1 MIVFTAT
8 TLVTAMRVYVIVQ
21 LLVAG
26 LSMYWF
32 ARLISLGPLPSL
44 VAAYAFALGPFL
56 QHTTYCCNVQG
67 HIEAWL
73 PLGLIG
79 IELAYR
85 SSRWSTRVLGWG
97 LSGLAISQMIA
108 GSVGQ
113 GSYDGLLVIG
123 SYVGYRFLLGPL
135 VRDQKILERLRWA
148 AVHGAAVLAV
158 GLGLSAAALLP
169 LIEVNSES
177 NLSDGYLV
185 LEDEHPERG
194 ATLNTAIS
202 RIVVPNFD
210 GRRTTFAM
218 VPLVLLFI
226 APVLARHRSPVV
238 YFAIL
243 TVAVQLLTLRNSYGL
258 RPLLSVLPR
267 FKDLH
272 DHSPHRTLA
281 VAMIGPA
288 VLAGIAM
295 EALPRFSRKQCFYA
309 AVIPLAGFML
319 LGAGLDP
326 AHRNLLSLSQPTMK
340 IALAACLLIAALGI

>member
-1 MIVFTAT
+1 MALAVLLASIAVMSTERLYYAEWLRRPDVINQFMPWWSYLGDELRAGNIPGWNPYQLGGAPFVGDPQSGWMYLPSMIVFTAT

-26 LSMYWF
+26 LTMYGF
-32 ARLISLGPLPSL
+32 ARLLALGPLPSL

-79 IELAYR
+79 VELAYR

-135 VRDQKILERLRWA
+135 ARDQKILERLRWA

-158 GLGLSAAALLP
+158 GIGLSAAALLP
-169 LIEVNSES
+169 LIDVNS
-177 NLSDGYLV
+177 
-185 LEDEHPERG
+185 
-194 ATLNTAIS
+194 
-202 RIVVPNFD
+202 
-210 GRRTTFAM
+210 
-218 VPLVLLFI
+218 
-226 APVLARHRSPVV
+226 
-238 YFAIL
+238 
-243 TVAVQLLTLRNSYGL
+243 
-258 RPLLSVLPR
+258 
-267 FKDLH
+267 
-272 DHSPHRTLA
+272 
-281 VAMIGPA
+281 
-288 VLAGIAM
+288 
-295 EALPRFSRKQCFYA
+295 
-309 AVIPLAGFML
+309 
-319 LGAGLDP
+319 
-326 AHRNLLSLSQPTMK
+326 
-340 IALAACLLIAALGI
+340 